1 MNDLID
7 QSSRAL
13 TPAEELAFERRR
25 IEWNRSQQA
34 QADQS
39 LPQRRSRVLHALHR
53 RIDELLAH
61 GWSIS
66 GRDPVRLERGSRVLL
81 VRFGGLIDG

>member
-1 MNDLID
+1 MAESN
-7 QSSRAL
+7 SSL
-13 TPAEELAFERRR
+13 TTAEELALERRR

-34 QADQS
+34 QADQP
-39 LPQRRSRVLHALHR
+39 LPQRRTRVLHALR
-53 RIDELLAH
+53 QRIDELVAH